1 MNNPRI
7 MLIDDSSTNNL
18 LYESILQDEGYEVVV
33 CDNPSE
39 ALNKT
44 KEVMPGLILLDL
56 MMPGLDGFNL
66 MEKKNS
72 DKSIASIPVIMLTA
86 KADHESELKA
96 RSLGVKDFF
105 AKPIGIKEI
114 TEAVKEYLKV

>member
-1 MNNPRI
+1 MNSNKI

-33 CDNPSE
+33 CDNPGL
-39 ALNKT
+39 ALKKI
-44 KEVMPGLILLDL
+44 KEEMPSLILLDL

-72 DKSIASIPVIMLTA
+72 DKLIASIPVIMLTA
-86 KADHESELKA
+86 KADYESEVRAK
-96 RSLGVKDFF
+96 SLGIKDFF

-114 TEAVKEYLKV
+114 TDAVKEYLKD

>member
-1 MNNPRI
+1 